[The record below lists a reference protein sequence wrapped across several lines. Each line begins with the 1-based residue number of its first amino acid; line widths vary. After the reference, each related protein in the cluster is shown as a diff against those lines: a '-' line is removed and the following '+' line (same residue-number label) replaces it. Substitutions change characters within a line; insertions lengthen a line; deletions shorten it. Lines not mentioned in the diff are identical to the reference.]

1 MMTIEN
7 KAKSLIEELKSERDE
22 LLVKLDLGNAEV
34 KSQWEGMEEKR
45 LEMESKYTRLGHST
59 GKAIIALEKDLEH
72 IGSDLKD
79 GYWQIEKSLH

>member
-7 KAKSLIEELKSERDE
+7 KAKFLIEELKAERNE
-22 LLVKLDLGNAEV
+22 LHVKLNLDNAEV
-34 KSQWEGMEEKR
+34 KSQWEGMEEKW
-45 LEMESKYTRLGHST
+45 LTMESKYTRLGHST
-59 GKAIIALEKDLEH
+59 GKAIIALAKDLEH